1 MNTFTFTDD
10 EVAVIN
16 TALRR
21 YSFDVEAHLK
31 EADDFGV
38 DDLLIILIRS
48 AVPVTR
54 DIIEKLKHP
63 KEK

>member
-10 EVAVIN
+10 EVADIN

-21 YSFDVEAHLK
+21 YSFDVEPHLK
-31 EADDFGV
+31 KSDDLGV
-38 DDLLIILIRS
+38 DDLLIIRIRS
-48 AVPVTR
+48 AVPLTR
-54 DIIEKLKHP
+54 DIIEKLKSH